1 MWGVL
6 IVVFF
11 YDGLNKNFVEFFFVG
26 SCIYEYSGVKVLRES
41 IDSYQDEQVGELVFY
56 DLL

>member
-41 IDSYQDEQVGELVFY
+41 IDSY
-56 DLL
+56 